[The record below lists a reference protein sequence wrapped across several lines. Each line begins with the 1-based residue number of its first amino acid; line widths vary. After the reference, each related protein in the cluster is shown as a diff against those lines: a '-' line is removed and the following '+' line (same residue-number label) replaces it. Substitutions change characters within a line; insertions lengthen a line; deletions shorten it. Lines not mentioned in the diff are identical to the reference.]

1 MIVIGAGGFAKQL
14 LPSLQRKEMLKNCV
28 FYDDVTLGHG
38 GFIHQ
43 NFNVIRSESELSSI
57 IKLEQN
63 QFILAIGNPLTR
75 RHLSQKIESM
85 GGELISYID
94 PKCSISEFDV
104 KLENGIVILEDV
116 IIESGVQIGIGCLIN
131 LRTIIT
137 HDCVIGDFCELSPG
151 SVLLGACQI
160 GDNTFIGASAVVL
173 PKVKVGKNCIIGA
186 GSVVNKDIPDHGRYA
201 GVPARALDL

>member
-14 LPSLQRKEMLKNCV
+14 LPSLQRKDILKKCI
-28 FYDDVTLGHG
+28 FYDDVTLGNG

-57 IKLEQN
+57 IKLEQKHC
-63 QFILAIGNPLTR
+63 ILAIGNPLTR
-75 RHLSQKIESM
+75 RHLAQKIESM
-85 GGELISYID
+85 GGELISLVD
-94 PKCSISEFDV
+94 PKSSISEFNV
-104 KLENGIVILEDV
+104 KLENGLVILEDV
-116 IIESGVQIGIGCLIN
+116 IIEPGVQIGRGCLIN

-151 SVLLGACQI
+151 SVFLGGCQI
-160 GDNTFIGASAVVL
+160 GDNTFIGASSVIL

-186 GSVVNKDIPDHGRYA
+186 GSVVNKDIPDNSRYA
-201 GVPARALDL
+201 GVPARTLDL